1 MRSALLFILTLLVLS
16 GCASTQVRHLASD
29 AVLIKPGQTTAKEVQ
44 KYLGE
49 PNGRREVAPGV
60 TEYVYHEDLPG
71 PFGKLPVV
79 GSMIGPSG
87 YEMIIVTIKNDL
99 VTNSEFR
106 NFNTSDRKWMED
118 YTWEEVK

>member
-1 MRSALLFILTLLVLS
+1 MRSALLFVLTLFVLS
-16 GCASTQVRHLASD
+16 GCTSTPVRHLASD

-60 TEYVYHEDLPG
+60 TEYVYHADLPG

-79 GSMIGPSG
+79 GAMSGPAG
-87 YEMIIVTIKNDL
+87 YEMIIVTLKNDL
-99 VTNSEFR
+99 VTNCEFR